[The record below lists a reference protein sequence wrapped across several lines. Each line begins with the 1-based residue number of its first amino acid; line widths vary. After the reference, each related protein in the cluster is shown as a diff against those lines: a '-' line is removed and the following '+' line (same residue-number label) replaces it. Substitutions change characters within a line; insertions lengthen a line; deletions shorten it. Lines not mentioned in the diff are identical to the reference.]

1 MSPQKILMLIA
12 GAAVCISL
20 IDACKK
26 SDTAEPSTATTN
38 TTTTTMSTGTA
49 NTAVEL
55 VFGTNINLASLEN
68 YAAQNIPA
76 YITKDNCGPNPIT
89 NTAATLGRVLFYDKA
104 LSVNNSVACSSCHK
118 QSLAFGDD
126 ALLSLGVNGATT
138 RHSMRLAN
146 SRFTQE
152 VRFFWDKRA
161 ATLEDQ
167 TVQPIQ
173 NHNEMGFSGTNG
185 DPGIAA
191 LITKLQAI
199 GYYQELFK
207 FVYGDATVT
216 QARMQTALSAFI
228 RSIQSF
234 DSKFDAGLAA
244 TRNLNQDFP
253 NFTAQENLG
262 KSLFINPPSPPG
274 TVVNGAGCQGCHR
287 APEFDI
293 DPKALNNGII
303 GVAGSTAIDI
313 SNTKAPSLRNVLNAT
328 GAANGM
334 FMHNGSLTTLQAVVA
349 HYNQITVN
357 PANTNLDPRLNGGG
371 RGQNLRL
378 SADQQTAIVAFLA
391 TLSGKDVYTNKKWGN
406 PFQNN

>member
-1 MSPQKILMLIA
+1 MNPKKILMMVA
-12 GAAVCISL
+12 FAAMGICLV
-20 IDACKK
+20 DACKK
-26 SDTAEPSTATTN
+26 GDAASPAITTTG
-38 TTTTTMSTGTA
+38 TTTTTTSTESVK
-49 NTAVEL
+49 TAVEL
-55 VFGTNINLASLEN
+55 AFGANINLASMEN
-68 YAAQNIPA
+68 YAAQNIPP

-89 NTAATLGRVLFYDKA
+89 NAGATLGRVLFYDKA
-104 LSVNNSVACSSCHK
+104 LSVNNSIACSSCHK
-118 QSLAFGDD
+118 QSLAFSDD
-126 ALLSLGVNGATT
+126 VLLSPGVNGATT

-161 ATLEDQ
+161 ASLEDQ
-167 TVQPIQ
+167 TMQPIQ

-185 DPGIAA
+185 DPGIAT
-191 LITKLQAI
+191 LITKLQGI

-244 TRNLNQDFP
+244 TRNLNQNFP
-253 NFTAQENLG
+253 NFTAQENFG

-293 DPKALNNGII
+293 DPKAGNNGII

-328 GAANGM
+328 GAVNGM
-334 FMHNGSLTTLQAVVA
+334 FMHNGSLTTLKAVVA
-349 HYNQITVN
+349 HYNQITVE
-357 PANTNLDPRLNGGG
+357 PVNTNLDSRLNGGG

-378 SADQQTAIVAFLA
+378 SANQQAAIVAFLA
-391 TLSGKDVYTNKKWGN
+391 TLSGNDVYTNKKWGN
-406 PFQNN
+406 PFLNN

>member
-1 MSPQKILMLIA
+1 MNPKKILMMVA
-12 GAAVCISL
+12 FAAMGICLV
-20 IDACKK
+20 DACKK
-26 SDTAEPSTATTN
+26 GDAASPAITTTG
-38 TTTTTMSTGTA
+38 TTTTTTSTESVK
-49 NTAVEL
+49 TAVEL
-55 VFGTNINLASLEN
+55 AFGANINPANLEN
-68 YAAQNIPA
+68 YSAQNIPP

-89 NTAATLGRVLFYDKA
+89 NAGATLGRVLFYDKA
-104 LSVNNSVACSSCHK
+104 LSVNNSIACSNCHK
-118 QSLAFGDD
+118 QSLAFSDD
-126 ALLSLGVNGATT
+126 ALLSPGVNGATT

-185 DPGIAA
+185 DPGIAT
-191 LITKLQAI
+191 LIAKLQAI

-234 DSKFDAGLAA
+234 DSKFDTGLAA

-293 DPKALNNGII
+293 DPKAGNNGII
-303 GVAGSTAIDI
+303 GVAGSTATDI

-328 GAANGM
+328 GTANGM

-349 HYNQITVN
+349 HYNQITVE
-357 PANTNLDPRLNGGG
+357 PANTNLDPRLLGGG

-378 SADQQTAIVAFLA
+378 SAEQQAAIVAFLA
-391 TLSGKDVYTNKKWGN
+391 TLSGKDVYTNKKWGS
-406 PFQNN
+406 PFLNN